1 MKLVTK
7 KITEIIPYQNNP
19 RINDQAVDAVAES
32 IKQCGYVQR
41 IVVDE
46 DGIILAGHTRF
57 KALQQLGYEQVEV
70 AVADSLTEEQKKKYR
85 LLDNKTNELAAWDFE
100 KLDAEIAELDFG
112 DFDFGFEH
120 EENIDWADGVQEL
133 SDESYEEP
141 EKKRIKCPNCGHI
154 DDAVRFLKV

>member
-7 KITEIIPYQNNP
+7 KITEIIPYENNP

-41 IVVDE
+41 IIVDE

-57 KALQQLGYEQVEV
+57 KALQQLGYEKVEV
-70 AVADSLTEEQKKKYR
+70 AVAEGLTEKQKQKYR
-85 LLDNKTNELAAWDFE
+85 LLDNKTNELASWDFE
-100 KLDAEIAELDFG
+100 KLDEELASLDFG

-120 EENIDWADGVQEL
+120 LDNSLDLQDDDFV
-133 SDESYEEP
+133 SDTEITKS
-141 EKKRIKCPNCGHI
+141 KAKTCKCPQCGFEFE
-154 DDAVRFLKV
+154 V